1 MERKVII
8 GDKEVR
14 LVSSGATPILY
25 KNAFKRDFFEDF
37 AGVMEVA
44 EVASNAEEGDEMNSI
59 LPMFK
64 SGQITKLYNFVW
76 VYAKNADQSIKPLDE
91 WIEEFE
97 EFPIFDFLAELM
109 ELMMSSITTK
119 KV

>member
-1 MERKVII
+1 MERQVNI
-8 GDKEVR
+8 GEQTVR

-25 KNAFKRDFFEDF
+25 KNAFKQDFFEDF

-44 EVASNAEEGDEMNSI
+44 EAASKAEEGQETQAI

-76 VYAKNADQSIKPLDE
+76 VYAKNADTHVKPLEE
-91 WIEEFE
+91 WIESFD

>member
-1 MERKVII
+1 MERKVMI

-14 LVSSGATPILY
+14 LVSSGATPIFY
-25 KNAFKRDFFEDF
+25 KNAFNSDFFEDF

-44 EVASNAEEGDEMNSI
+44 EAASNAKKGKEMQAI

-76 VYAKNADQSIKPLDE
+76 VYAKNANNDIKPMDE
-91 WIEEFE
+91 WIDEFD
-97 EFPIFDFLAELM
+97 EFPIFDFLADLM